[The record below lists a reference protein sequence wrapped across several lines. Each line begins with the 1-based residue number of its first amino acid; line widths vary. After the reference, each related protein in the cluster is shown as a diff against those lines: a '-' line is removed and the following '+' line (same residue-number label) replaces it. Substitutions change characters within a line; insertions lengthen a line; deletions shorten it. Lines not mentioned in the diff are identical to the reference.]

1 MHGFCTDFAR
11 FQNVQR
17 VLFAAK
23 SDKECR
29 NYRVKNHV
37 ALIKNNDDSKFPE
50 IETNRRLALFVMV
63 CCIRVGLEVY
73 IGQYEDNILGKLSDS
88 RYATLDAQYE
98 KEQTELTAE
107 ISVLEKAIKSYEKH
121 EKDADR
127 FIALIDKYE
136 NFDKL
141 TIAMLNEFIEKI
153 LVHERDR
160 KGSIQTTQEVEIYFN
175 FVGRFV
181 PPAFGEVELTPEELE
196 EIRKREERKDRLHQN
211 YLKRK
216 ANGKQ
221 KEYEERTKAKKKAE
235 IEARKQAIR
244 TEDIARGVFIPVSS
258 LPQLGPRKGA

>member
-1 MHGFCTDFAR
+1 MVPYMIIIPLSGRDNKDASGFQHLGTNCPE
-11 FQNVQR
+11 V
-17 VLFAAK
+17 
-23 SDKECR
+23 
-29 NYRVKNHV
+29 VKTGERHTP
-37 ALIKNNDDSKFPE
+37 LPG
-50 IETNRRLALFVMV
+50 R
-63 CCIRVGLEVY
+63 IRAPL
-73 IGQYEDNILGKLSDS
+73 KLSDS